1 MPGSSRSD
9 GTSSSSLAR
18 ASITD
23 SGRSSSPS
31 SPASSIRTSLSHDWN
46 DISHGDG
53 DCAGFWPASA
63 GWHRLHIG
71 DAEHPFLVPDGGQP
85 VALRLS
91 ELRDASLRIAATPT
105 IVQASAGAA
114 PSRTAPGTP
123 WPWFV
128 AWLLLAAATWSLER
142 SRMGLRVAAGT

>member
-1 MPGSSRSD
+1 M
-9 GTSSSSLAR
+9 SSSQRQTAHALLA
-18 ASITD
+18 AQGI
-23 SGRSSSPS
+23 
-31 SPASSIRTSLSHDWN
+31 A
-46 DISHGDG
+46 
-53 DCAGFWPASA
+53 
-63 GWHRLHIG
+63 
-71 DAEHPFLVPDGGQP
+71 
-85 VALRLS
+85 RLS